1 MQPKDLEKAFRVL
14 LYFILEN
21 KEIVDKFSLEKSK
34 SYDYSQSKGN
44 NAGSK
49 KERLKLFFG
58 ALIIFTV
65 LTSFITLVVITIIF

>member
-1 MQPKDLEKAFRVL
+1 MQPKDFEKAFRVL
-14 LYFILEN
+14 LYYLLEN

-49 KERLKLFFG
+49 KEKLKLFFG

-65 LTSFITLVVITIIF
+65 LTSFIALVVMITVV

>member
-1 MQPKDLEKAFRVL
+1 MQPKDFEKAFRVL
-14 LYFILEN
+14 FYYLLEN
-21 KEIVDKFSLEKSK
+21 KEIVDKFSLKKSK

-49 KERLKLFFG
+49 KEKLKLFFG

-65 LTSFITLVVITIIF
+65 LTSFIALVVITTMF

>member
-14 LYFILEN
+14 LYYILEN

-34 SYDYSQSKGN
+34 SYDYSKSKGN

-65 LTSFITLVVITIIF
+65 LTSFVTLLVMTIVV

>member
-1 MQPKDLEKAFRVL
+1 MQPKDLEKPFRIS
-14 LYFILEN
+14 LYYILEN
-21 KEIVDKFSLEKSK
+21 KENVDKTTLQKSR
-34 SYDYSQSKGN
+34 SYDYSQSIGN

-65 LTSFITLVVITIIF
+65 LTSFITLVVITTLF